1 MAAIISFSTKQ
12 PDGSYKNYTMGIND
26 DTNQYGQNVS
36 VWEEQ
41 TKEERQSKKK
51 RNYIANGRVVWN
63 DGVIKNAEKT
73 TEDTSD
79 LF

>member
-26 DTNQYGQNVS
+26 ETNEYGQNVS

-41 TKEERQSKKK
+41 TKEERDAKKR
-51 RNYIANGRVVWN
+51 RNYIANGRVVWTN
-63 DGVIKNAEKT
+63 NVINVAQKA